1 MRQIPDIEALLR
13 EYNGYLRL
21 QRGLSANTAEAYR
34 RDVEKLTAW
43 LAAEHTPLREVTYPA
58 LEQFT
63 AALFEIGIAET
74 TRKRIVSGIKSF
86 FHFLRIS
93 DFIAEDPSLLL
104 ETPRPGLHLPEVL
117 TLSEIDAL
125 IAAID
130 PDSAE
135 ADRNRAIMETLYG
148 CGLRVSELTNLE
160 IGHINFAEGFITV
173 LGKGSKERIV
183 PMSPVAADRIQE
195 YLHGSRTEVKIK
207 PGEEGILFLNRR
219 GHRLT
224 RQMIFTI
231 VRRLAEA
238 AGVTKTISPHT
249 MRHSFATHLLEGGA
263 NLLSIQQMLGHESVA
278 TTEIYIHLDTS
289 HLREEILLHH
299 PRNLR

>member
-21 QRGLSANTAEAYR
+21 QRGLSANTTEAYR

-63 AALFEIGIAET
+63 AALFELGIAET

-160 IGHINFAEGFITV
+160 IGRINFAEGFITV

-183 PMSPVAADRIQE
+183 PMSPVAAERIQE

>member
-63 AALFEIGIAET
+63 AALFELGIAET

-160 IGHINFAEGFITV
+160 IGRINFAEGFITV

-299 PRNLR
+299 PRNLS

>member
-43 LAAEHTPLREVTYPA
+43 LAAEHTPLREVTYPT

-63 AALFEIGIAET
+63 AALFELGIAET

-160 IGHINFAEGFITV
+160 IGRINFAEGFITV

>member
-63 AALFEIGIAET
+63 AALFELGIAET

-130 PDSAE
+130 PDRAE

-160 IGHINFAEGFITV
+160 IGRINFAEGFITV

>member
-1 MRQIPDIEALLR
+1 MRQIPDIETLLR

-63 AALFEIGIAET
+63 AALFELGIAET

-160 IGHINFAEGFITV
+160 IGRINFAEGFITV

>member
-63 AALFEIGIAET
+63 AALFELGIAET

-160 IGHINFAEGFITV
+160 IGCINFAEGFITV

>member
-63 AALFEIGIAET
+63 AALFELGIAET

-160 IGHINFAEGFITV
+160 IGRINFAEGFITV

-195 YLHGSRTEVKIK
+195 DLHGSRTEVKIK

>member
-21 QRGLSANTAEAYR
+21 LRGLSANTAEAYR

-63 AALFEIGIAET
+63 AALFELGIAET

-160 IGHINFAEGFITV
+160 IGRINFAEGFITV

-299 PRNLR
+299 PRNLS

>member
-63 AALFEIGIAET
+63 AALFELGIAET

-130 PDSAE
+130 PDSTE

-160 IGHINFAEGFITV
+160 IGRINFAEGFITV

-195 YLHGSRTEVKIK
+195 YLHGSRTEVQIK

-299 PRNLR
+299 PRNLS

>member
-63 AALFEIGIAET
+63 AALFELGIAET

-135 ADRNRAIMETLYG
+135 VDRNRAIMETLYG

-160 IGHINFAEGFITV
+160 IGRINFAEGFITV

-299 PRNLR
+299 PRNLS

>member
-63 AALFEIGIAET
+63 AALFELGIAET

-160 IGHINFAEGFITV
+160 IGRINFAEGFITV

-183 PMSPVAADRIQE
+183 PMSPIAADRIQE

>member
-13 EYNGYLRL
+13 EYNGNLRL

-63 AALFEIGIAET
+63 AALFELGIAET

-160 IGHINFAEGFITV
+160 IGRINFAEGFITV

-299 PRNLR
+299 PRNLS

>member
-63 AALFEIGIAET
+63 AALFELGIAET

-130 PDSAE
+130 PESAE
-135 ADRNRAIMETLYG
+135 SDRNRAIMETLYG

-160 IGHINFAEGFITV
+160 IGRINFAEGFITV

>member
-21 QRGLSANTAEAYR
+21 QRGLRANTAEAYR

-63 AALFEIGIAET
+63 AALFELGIAET

-160 IGHINFAEGFITV
+160 IGRINFAEGFITV

>member
-63 AALFEIGIAET
+63 AALFELGIAET

-160 IGHINFAEGFITV
+160 IGRINFAEGFITV

-183 PMSPVAADRIQE
+183 PMSPVAAERIQE

>member
-63 AALFEIGIAET
+63 AALFELGIAET

-160 IGHINFAEGFITV
+160 IGRINFAEGFITV

-299 PRNLR
+299 PRKLS

>member
-63 AALFEIGIAET
+63 AALFELGIAET

-93 DFIAEDPSLLL
+93 DFIAENPSLLL

-160 IGHINFAEGFITV
+160 IGRINFAEGFITV

>member
-63 AALFEIGIAET
+63 AALFELGIAET

-93 DFIAEDPSLLL
+93 DFIAEDPSLML

-160 IGHINFAEGFITV
+160 IGRINFAEGFITV

-195 YLHGSRTEVKIK
+195 YLHGSRTEGKIK
-207 PGEEGILFLNRR
+207 PGEEGILFLKRR

>member
-63 AALFEIGIAET
+63 AALFELGIAET

-160 IGHINFAEGFITV
+160 IGRINFAEGFITV

-219 GHRLT
+219 GHQLT

-299 PRNLR
+299 PRNLS

>member
-63 AALFEIGIAET
+63 AALFELGIAET

-160 IGHINFAEGFITV
+160 IGRINFAEGFITV